1 MNTHSLSWPK
11 IFRLVQEHPA
21 HTDVIL
27 PKDGLPH
34 PKRAGLAKKA
44 GVPHGQ
50 LADYR
55 KTLPNGRSIH
65 IREYQSYY
73 KVHWDNHDPGTDLV
87 GHLVHDAPEWWFSLI
102 GAVIGSRV
110 AEDKMEGAFVGAAVG
125 WFLATLQSEPSAQES
140 GFI

>member
-1 MNTHSLSWPK
+1 MKRSSFSWSK
-11 IFRLVQEHPA
+11 IFRLVQEHSA

-27 PKDGLPH
+27 PKDSLPH
-34 PKRAGLAKKA
+34 PKRAGIAKKA

-55 KTLPNGRSIH
+55 KTLPNGKSIH
-65 IREYQSYY
+65 IREYGSYY
-73 KVHWDNHDPGTDLV
+73 KVHWDNHDPEVDLM

-110 AEDKMEGAFVGAAVG
+110 AENRMEGALVGGAVG
-125 WFLATLQSEPSAQES
+125 WFLATLQTESSVQEL
-140 GFI
+140 GFV